1 LGYLEWPGGIKKT
14 FKFIKEGIWKKI
26 NSWSSKCL
34 SQASREVLERSVLQ
48 AITSYILSIFLIPI
62 IVSYDIEN
70 ILNLFWWGHNRA
82 QSKGIHWISWE
93 RFCILKKD
101 GGMGFKNFRAFNYV
115 MPGKQLGS
123 RWENPSL

>member
-48 AITSYILSIFLIPI
+48 AITSYIMSMFLVSIT
-62 IVSYDIEN
+62 VSYDIEN
-70 ILNLFWWGHNRA
+70 ILSLFWWGHNRA
-82 QSKGIHWISWE
+82 QSKGIHRISWE
-93 RFCILKKD
+93 RFCVHKKY
-101 GGMGFKNFRAFNYV
+101 GGMGFKNLRAFNYV
-115 MPGKQLGS
+115 TRRRPVRCTGS
-123 RWENPSL
+123 TK